1 MVLRQTTRETR
12 WEQGSMPAK
21 TGVLIYAPFF
31 HRDNQRLPYADQFTP
46 ELWLRPDGHGDWPL
60 IPFSEGPV
68 GCPGRNLVL
77 MLGSSML
84 AALLEA
90 GTPVLAPGRRL
101 DPARLPG
108 TLDPYRL
115 RFRFS

>member
-1 MVLRQTTRETR
+1 
-12 WEQGSMPAK
+12 MPAE

-31 HRDNQRLPYADQFTP
+31 HRDDQRLPYADRFAP
-46 ELWLRPDGHGDWPL
+46 ELWLKEVGHGDWPL

-68 GCPGRNLVL
+68 ACPGRNLVL

-90 GTPVLAPGRRL
+90 GTPALAPGRRL

-108 TLDPYRL
+108 TLDPYTL